1 MKARICELLS
11 SQGKTLKA
19 PESPTTRATGGT
31 TNGRMVMRSMA
42 GRSCG
47 RRRWTQ

>member
-11 SQGKTLKA
+11 SHGMMLKT

-31 TNGRMVMRSMA
+31 TNGRIVMRSMT
-42 GRSCG
+42 GRTRG
-47 RRRWTQ
+47 RRRCTQ